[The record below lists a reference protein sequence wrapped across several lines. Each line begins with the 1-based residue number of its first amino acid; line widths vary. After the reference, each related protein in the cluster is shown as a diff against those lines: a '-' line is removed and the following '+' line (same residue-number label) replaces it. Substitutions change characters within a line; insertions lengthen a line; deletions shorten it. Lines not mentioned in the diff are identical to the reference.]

1 MAKTAKKYYVVWKG
15 VCPGIYDNWA
25 ACKENVE
32 GYAGPLYKSFST
44 RQEAEQAYAEGPSQY
59 IGRRESAMQ
68 PIFNSLYG
76 TPVMPSIAVDGA
88 YSSATRKAE
97 YRGVDTESHCVIFQ
111 QGPFIDGTNNVMEFL
126 ALVHALA
133 MCKQQHNTIPIY
145 SDSMNAIK
153 WVKNKKCGT
162 KMKPTAHNANLFQ
175 LIKRAEAWLQN
186 NTYDNQI
193 LKWETQAWGEIP
205 ADYGRK

>member
-15 VCPGIYDNWA
+15 VCPGIYDSWA
-25 ACKENVE
+25 KCKENVE
-32 GYAGPLYKSFST
+32 GYAGPLYKSFPT
-44 RQEAEQAYAEGPSQY
+44 LQEAEKAYNEGASLH
-59 IGRRESAMQ
+59 IGKPKSAME
-68 PIFNSLYG
+68 PILHSLYG
-76 TPVMPSIAVDGA
+76 SPVTPSIAVDGA
-88 YSSATRKAE
+88 YSSATRQAE

-111 QGPFIDGTNNVMEFL
+111 QGPFMDGTNNVMEFL

-133 MCKQQHNTIPIY
+133 LCKKQHITIPIY

-162 KMKPTAHNANLFQ
+162 KMKATAHNAALFQ
-175 LIKRAEAWLQN
+175 LIKRAEAWLQT
-186 NTYDNQI
+186 NTYANQI